1 MPVEMT
7 MKYRGDLL
15 CSATH
20 EPSGATIKTEAPKD
34 NGGRGLQ
41 FSPTDLVGTALG
53 TCMLTIMGLIAQR
66 HGWDM
71 TGAKVKVLKEMA
83 SVPVRR
89 IGKLTV
95 TVTLPQALIN
105 LTDEDR
111 TILEEGA
118 LACPVKASLHPDVEV
133 AIKFDYQKV

>member
-1 MPVEMT
+1 MAVEMT

-71 TGAKVKVLKEMA
+71 SGATVKVLKEMA
-83 SVPVRR
+83 TNPVRR
-89 IGKLTV
+89 IGKLTAV
-95 TVTLPQALIN
+95 ISLPQSLAA

-111 TILEEGA
+111 LILERGA
-118 LACPVKASLHPDVEV
+118 LACPVKASLHPDVELE
-133 AIKFDYQKV
+133 IKFEYQKA